1 MKDKWKALVKRK
13 RKKLILGSAFFLF
26 FFFVSVSTCFSMNST
41 LGAWQQGPCDLFKG

>member
-13 RKKLILGSAFFLF
+13 RKKLILGSAFFF